1 MTGKVNRGE
10 GGVRRIFRMNHD
22 PIGGL
27 ALAAIALAFLV
38 AAGSM
43 AMLGFSVTEAPGG
56 LVELGVI
63 FSFLWF
69 GALLWI
75 GLSCYFLS
83 GPLVSY
89 LEDRRMALS
98 LPLAILAGA
107 VIGTLWCALPLRI
120 TGASGLDTVYLL
132 GTGAGALGGLF
143 YWLFTKE
150 YRFD

>member
-1 MTGKVNRGE
+1 M
-10 GGVRRIFRMNHD
+10 RRIFRMNHD

-38 AAGSM
+38 AASFM
-43 AMLGFSVTEAPGG
+43 ATLGFSVADARGG
-56 LVELGVI
+56 LVEFAVV
-63 FSFLWF
+63 FSALWF

-89 LEDRRMALS
+89 LEDRQVALS
-98 LPLAILAGA
+98 LPLALLAGA

-120 TGASGLDTVYLL
+120 AGASGFDTVYLL